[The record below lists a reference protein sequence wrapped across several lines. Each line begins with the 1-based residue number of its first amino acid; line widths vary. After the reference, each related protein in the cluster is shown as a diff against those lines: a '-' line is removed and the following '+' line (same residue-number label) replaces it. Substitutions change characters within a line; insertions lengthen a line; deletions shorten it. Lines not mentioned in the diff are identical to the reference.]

1 MNVVRVTPNQ
11 GTSTVPG
18 PVLFA
23 RYAFPPNSHG
33 YCGPGDHESFFSY
46 GVAGADDR
54 GLRELARQF
63 AGAWPYLELIA
74 AATGLSD
81 PLDARV
87 VEAYWVGS
95 PRLEGVST
103 RAVGNSMEERFRRT
117 TGAKFRDADHQRA
130 GWWRTAPQ
138 FRGVLH
144 LSLDRS
150 AERRTQGRERADGLG
165 SMPHSLGTGAG
176 GHRGPGRRRVPP
188 ADLGRSPTRS
198 RRAHHLSP
206 WCGPSTG

>member
-1 MNVVRVTPNQ
+1 MNVVRVTPNE

-74 AATGLSD
+74 AAT
-81 PLDARV
+81 A
-87 VEAYWVGS
+87 
-95 PRLEGVST
+95 
-103 RAVGNSMEERFRRT
+103 
-117 TGAKFRDADHQRA
+117 
-130 GWWRTAPQ
+130 
-138 FRGVLH
+138 
-144 LSLDRS
+144 RS
-150 AERRTQGRERADGLG
+150 AAAAQSFTSWPISVVLSAC
-165 SMPHSLGTGAG
+165 GTA
-176 GHRGPGRRRVPP
+176 
-188 ADLGRSPTRS
+188 
-198 RRAHHLSP
+198 
-206 WCGPSTG
+206 